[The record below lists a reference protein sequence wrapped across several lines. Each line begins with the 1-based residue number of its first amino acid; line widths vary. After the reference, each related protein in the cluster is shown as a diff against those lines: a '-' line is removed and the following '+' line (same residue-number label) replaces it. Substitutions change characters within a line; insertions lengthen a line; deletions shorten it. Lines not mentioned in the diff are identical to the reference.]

1 MNKMLVIR
9 FDMDKLK
16 FKEEIVEIEGKN
28 RLQTYYKLIDCDCI
42 DIAPLSSDIS
52 VIVDDEGFLKTG
64 NPVFEIYYKGHTLQL
79 AGTMIFVK
87 NVPTTEGID
96 SAGFNDPELVDLFL
110 NLKITMIGVTN

>member
-1 MNKMLVIR
+1 MNKMLVIG

-16 FKEEIVEIEGKN
+16 FKEDIVEIEGKN

-42 DIAPLSSDIS
+42 DIVNLTEDIA
-52 VIVDDEGFLKTG
+52 VIVDDEGLLKSG
-64 NPVFEIYYKGHTLQL
+64 NPVFEVKYKDRTLQL

-87 NVPTTEGID
+87 NVYTHEGID